1 VQEHWRR
8 LRNTDLQFARPAD
21 LRSAGEVDTGQ
32 HVRWDHRGTPYL
44 PICSREAI
52 INFVEGLAFECLN
65 TAMPTIEEKRTQFR
79 KLHESGCFAL
89 PNPWDIGT
97 AKYLEYLG
105 FKAIA
110 TTSAGFAFS
119 RGLAD
124 GSVKRDDMLAHIK
137 ELVEATD
144 IPVNADFEN
153 AYADDPNWC
162 AENARL
168 CAETGV
174 AGLSIE
180 DAADRKESPIYDFK
194 LAVER
199 IQAVREALHDS
210 GVILVGRAEGFLVG
224 RENLDQVIKRLVAY
238 SEAGSDCLYA
248 PGFKEPDHIKAIV
261 EAVAPKPVNVL
272 IGGPGGLTMRDG
284 AELGARRV
292 SVGGAFARAAWGG
305 FIRSAKELMEKGTFD
320 ELKDGAS
327 YDELQRL
334 FASYG

>member
-1 VQEHWRR
+1 
-8 LRNTDLQFARPAD
+8 
-21 LRSAGEVDTGQ
+21 
-32 HVRWDHRGTPYL
+32 
-44 PICSREAI
+44 
-52 INFVEGLAFECLN
+52 
-65 TAMPTIEEKRTQFR
+65 MPTIEEKRSQFR
-79 KLHESGCFAL
+79 QLHQSGCFAL

-97 AKYLEYLG
+97 AKYLEHVG

-119 RGLAD
+119 RGVAD
-124 GSVKRDDMLAHIK
+124 GNVKRDDMLAHIR
-137 ELVEATD
+137 ELVDATNL
-144 IPVNADFEN
+144 PVNADFEN
-153 AYADDPNWC
+153 GYADDPNWC

-180 DAADRKESPIYDFK
+180 DAADRKESPLYDFD

-199 IQAVREALHDS
+199 IHAVHEALHGS

-248 PGFKEPDHIKAIV
+248 PGFKERDHIKAII

-272 IGGPGGLTMRDG
+272 IGGAGGLTMRDA

-305 FIRSAKELMEKGTFD
+305 FIRSAKELIEKGTFE
-320 ELKDGAS
+320 ELKHGAS

-334 FASYG
+334 FA

>member
-1 VQEHWRR
+1 M
-8 LRNTDLQFARPAD
+8 NIAA
-21 LRSAGEVDTGQ
+21 
-32 HVRWDHRGTPYL
+32 
-44 PICSREAI
+44 
-52 INFVEGLAFECLN
+52 
-65 TAMPTIEEKRTQFR
+65 KRTAFR
-79 KLHESGCFAL
+79 KLHESGCFAI

-97 AKYLEYLG
+97 AKYLQHLG

-119 RGLAD
+119 RGLSD
-124 GSVKRDDMLAHIK
+124 GSVKRDEMLAHIR

-153 AYADDPNWC
+153 GYADEPNWC

-180 DAADRKESPIYDFK
+180 DAADRMESPLYDIN

-199 IQAVREALHDS
+199 IHAVREALHDT
-210 GVILVGRAEGFLVG
+210 GVLLVGRAEVFLVG
-224 RENLDQVIKRLVAY
+224 KENIDEVIKRLVAY
-238 SEAGSDCLYA
+238 SGAGADCLYA
-248 PGFKEPDHIKAIV
+248 PGFKERDHIKAIV
-261 EAVAPKPVNVL
+261 ECVAPKPSNVL
-272 IGGPGGLTMRDG
+272 IGGPIGLTMKD
-284 AELGARRV
+284 AASLGARRV

-320 ELKDGAS
+320 ELAHAAS
-327 YDELQRL
+327 YAELQKL
-334 FASYG
+334 FSP

>member
-1 VQEHWRR
+1 
-8 LRNTDLQFARPAD
+8 
-21 LRSAGEVDTGQ
+21 
-32 HVRWDHRGTPYL
+32 
-44 PICSREAI
+44 
-52 INFVEGLAFECLN
+52 
-65 TAMPTIEEKRTQFR
+65 MPTIEEKRSQFR
-79 KLHESGCFAL
+79 QLHQIGCFAL

-97 AKYLEYLG
+97 AKYLEHVG

-119 RGLAD
+119 RGVAD
-124 GSVKRDDMLAHIK
+124 GNVKRDDMLAHIR
-137 ELVEATD
+137 ELVDATN

-153 AYADDPNWC
+153 GYADDPNWC

-180 DAADRKESPIYDFK
+180 DAADRKESPLYDFD

-199 IQAVREALHDS
+199 IHAVHEALHGS

-238 SEAGSDCLYA
+238 SKAGSDCLYA
-248 PGFKEPDHIKAIV
+248 PAFKERDHIKAIV

-272 IGGPGGLTMRDG
+272 IGGAGGLTMRDA

-305 FIRSAKELMEKGTFD
+305 FIRSAKELIEKGTFE
-320 ELKDGAS
+320 ELKHGAS

-334 FASYG
+334 FA